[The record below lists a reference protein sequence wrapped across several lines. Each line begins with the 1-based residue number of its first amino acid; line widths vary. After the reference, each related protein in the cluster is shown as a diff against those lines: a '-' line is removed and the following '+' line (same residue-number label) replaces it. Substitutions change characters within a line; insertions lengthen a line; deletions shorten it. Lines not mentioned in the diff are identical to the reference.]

1 MSWASRPER
10 DMSSRDARTVA
21 RHDWRVQWSDDI
33 RFERGSAGGAGLSVA
48 AAVGILVAVAGALAF
63 EPRLSDL
70 GVPSFVDRFNPF
82 RMLGALG
89 FGLSGAFV
97 VAVRPRHRV
106 GWLLLGVGAMQAAS
120 LLLANYGLAGIY
132 DASRD
137 LPGERWAAW
146 VSEWLWPAAYW
157 LVPTLL
163 LAVFSTGRVPS
174 PRWRPVAIAAIVV
187 SLVSMAGWAL
197 LPPEENDVV
206 GLFPDGYQ
214 APVPTSLHT
223 SGVLTGAGLLVGVA
237 TIAASLAAL
246 VQRYRR
252 ARGTEREQIEWVLVG
267 ALVMVVLLAAAGA
280 SPEPAG
286 PLLLGAAM
294 VPLPVAVAVAI
305 ARHRLWDIDVVFSRS
320 LVFAVLTSG
329 VLAFYGAC
337 VLVLGHALGA
347 RTGAPLVATALVAV
361 GIQPLHE
368 RVRRLVNRVV
378 YGERDDPAAALRR
391 LGMQLRGAGATDQLL
406 SDVVEVIRRVLRVS
420 YVAVLQHDE
429 VVAACGRPASMVER
443 LPLTH
448 RGEVVGTLVVGIDR
462 GDRLRPAD
470 RRTIAALAPHLAVA
484 AHAHGLAAALAR
496 AHLRLLEARADERER
511 LRRDLHDGVGPTL
524 AALALEVDRGRLL
537 VDADPKS
544 AGELLDR
551 LSARI
556 RETVGI
562 VRGIVDDLRPPVLD
576 EHGLIGALRETAD
589 RFADGL
595 AVTVSAGPLPSSIPL
610 DVELAIYR
618 IASEAITN
626 AARHARAGRCD
637 VHLRFDD
644 SVEVRVVD
652 DGIGLP
658 VDAREGVGLPSMRRR
673 AADVGGTL
681 SVQGGPNGGTCV
693 EARLPLY

>member
-1 MSWASRPER
+1 MTPG
-10 DMSSRDARTVA
+10 T
-21 RHDWRVQWSDDI
+21 WRATMDGVQQRDDI
-33 RFERGSAGGAGLSVA
+33 RFERGPAESTVISVV
-48 AAVGILVAVAGALAF
+48 AAVGIIVAVAGALAF

-106 GWLLLGVGAMQAAS
+106 GWLLLGVGAVQAVS

-132 DASRD
+132 EAGRD

-146 VSEWLWPAAYW
+146 VSEWLWPPAYW

-163 LAVFSTGRVPS
+163 LVVFPTGRLPS
-174 PRWRPVAIAAIVV
+174 PRWRPVAVAAIVV

-197 LPPEENDVV
+197 LPPADNDVV
-206 GLFPDGYQ
+206 GLFPVGYR

-223 SGVLTGAGLLVGVA
+223 SDVLRGVGLLVGMA
-237 TIAASLAAL
+237 TTVASLAAL
-246 VQRYRR
+246 VQRYRS
-252 ARGTEREQIEWVLVG
+252 ARGAEREQIEWVLVG
-267 ALVMVVLLAAAGA
+267 ALVMVVLLAGAGG
-280 SPEPAG
+280 SPDPAG

-305 ARHRLWDIDVVFSRS
+305 VRHGLWDIDVVFSRA
-320 LVFAVLTSG
+320 LVFALLTSG
-329 VLAFYGAC
+329 VLAVYGGS
-337 VLVLGHALGA
+337 VLVLGRTLGA

-378 YGERDDPAAALRR
+378 YGERDDPAAALRH

-406 SDVVEVIRRVLRVS
+406 NDVVEAIGRVLRVS
-420 YVAVLQHDE
+420 YVAVVQHDE
-429 VVAACGRPASMVER
+429 VVAAWGRPTSGVER
-443 LPLTH
+443 VPLTH
-448 RGEVVGTLVVGIDR
+448 RGEEVGTLVVGIGP

-484 AHAHGLAAALAR
+484 AHAHGLTAALAR
-496 AHLRLLEARADERER
+496 AHLQLLEARADERER
-511 LRRDLHDGVGPTL
+511 LRRDLHDGIGPTL
-524 AALALEVDRGRLL
+524 AALALEVDRGRML
-537 VDADPKS
+537 VDSDPQS
-544 AGELLDR
+544 AGELLDS

-562 VRGIVDDLRPPVLD
+562 VRGIVDELRPPVLD
-576 EHGLIGALRETAD
+576 ERGLVGALRETAD
-589 RFADGL
+589 RFAEGL
-595 AVTVSAGPLPSSIPL
+595 AVTVDAGPAPSFIPL
-610 DVELAIYR
+610 DVELAVYR
-618 IASEAITN
+618 IATEAITN
-626 AARHARAGRCD
+626 AARHAQAGRCD

-644 SVEVRVVD
+644 CVEVRVAD

-658 VDAREGVGLPSMRRR
+658 ANAREGVGLPSMRRR
-673 AADVGGTL
+673 AADLGGTL
-681 SVQGGPNGGTCV
+681 SVQSGPTGGTCV
-693 EARLPLY
+693 EARLPLYRERSR